1 MSLLPE
7 VNLRDGIS
15 VLPKPQF
22 CKSFHLFAPLQIE
35 KKEIDFLQLLEQLAK
50 MGLEGSKFICE
61 KVKMCQEM
69 NEINETLLDKIG
81 ELKDIVWMVNSKLK
95 SEKNSS

>member
-22 CKSFHLFAPLQIE
+22 CKSLHLFAPLQIE

-69 NEINETLLDKIG
+69 NEINETLLEKIANLNQL
-81 ELKDIVWMVNSKLK
+81 EQRLNWKKVTVRL
-95 SEKNSS
+95 